1 MDIKNTKP
9 DFYSNENNFKDY
21 EECSKYLNTILTKT
35 TETQLNYYKNEKTQ
49 LIRYIYGRQFNL
61 LNSFLQNLSN
71 VSLSAFLKFLTN
83 DQIPANINLDKIEYK
98 YDYDLD
104 KKDKYICLL
113 ENINQFLKTFLENN
127 KITLDLIYKQN
138 IIKDKYKNEF
148 KGLYTYLL
156 KDDKDI
162 QKGVEE
168 HILNWFHF
176 LTGNPPMAQ
185 TVLLCNEETT
195 SEEIIAFMYR
205 AFLCQYHV
213 VFMVGKI
220 ELLTPDKRQTLTQ
233 LINLLF
239 NEKEMKSCLAFAYS
253 DKTSSIVQ
261 YLERIKGRKI
271 LEHKDNDNKEEIKYE
286 ENVEIISSDKSGVGK
301 SKKIKNNI
309 LSRGKKY
316 IHFPFGGEF
325 NRKDVINRLKQ
336 INIKDPKNTAIHL
349 DLYDSKQTDLMK
361 DFLYS
366 FLITKLYGQSETL
379 FYLPKDVEIKI
390 EIPNGFVDFFLKFP
404 ILSMFKNRDNMLIEN
419 LPPLIV
425 EAQINS
431 NVQIVCNYL
440 KLLKS
445 GKLAEKDLY
454 IKGVSMSPEDI
465 KSSLNEE
472 FIKVDTKLDG
482 ESLSQKECEDL
493 IKEYIGIKQ
502 PTYYQIN
509 CFVNFLSGQLKKF
522 SMNFQLTAAYLIQ
535 NGNFL
540 NKKNLKNIRVTM
552 IERFIQNTQH
562 FTQGAFNKL
571 LNSQLDA
578 YKVGVEQGNY
588 DEDKQ
593 DEIAIKALSEPQE
606 IISFDKIKF
615 SLVFFHEGETQDFSI
630 ICTCGKEE
638 KEYKDLLELKTTP
651 VIIQNEFYKSYGMDK
666 REEIPKELNS
676 YRKFTHKMFL
686 GEIKKILSI
695 NNPIYKTE
703 KEEKNKDLKSI
714 EEIVGEYVFTADN
727 FIKMVLILLR
737 IRENIPVIM
746 MGETGCGKT
755 SLIRKLSELINNG
768 ESKMKIL
775 NIHAGIT
782 DQEIVSFL

>member
-1 MDIKNTKP
+1 
-9 DFYSNENNFKDY
+9 
-21 EECSKYLNTILTKT
+21 
-35 TETQLNYYKNEKTQ
+35 
-49 LIRYIYGRQFNL
+49 
-61 LNSFLQNLSN
+61 
-71 VSLSAFLKFLTN
+71 
-83 DQIPANINLDKIEYK
+83 
-98 YDYDLD
+98 
-104 KKDKYICLL
+104 
-113 ENINQFLKTFLENN
+113 
-127 KITLDLIYKQN
+127 
-138 IIKDKYKNEF
+138 
-148 KGLYTYLL
+148 
-156 KDDKDI
+156 
-162 QKGVEE
+162 
-168 HILNWFHF
+168 
-176 LTGNPPMAQ
+176 
-185 TVLLCNEETT
+185 
-195 SEEIIAFMYR
+195 MYR

-309 LSRGKKY
+309 ISRGKKY

-588 DEDKQ
+588 DQDKQ

-638 KEYKDLLELKTTP
+638 KEYKDLLELKTIP
-651 VIIQNEFYKSYGMDK
+651 VIIQNEFYKNYGMDK

-782 DQEIVSFL
+782 DQEIVSFLFDEKREGGKIIPSIIKEAEELKENEKKIKENYEKEKQIYYEKKLWIFLDEINTCNSMGLICEIMTKHSCQGRSLPDNIVFIGACNPYRRVSKSEEPNGLKVEGSKERKLVYTVNPLPHSLLNFVFNFGNLTEDDEKSYIKNMIISPIESFY